1 MIARATHWWQPK
13 TLAARLSLILCA
25 GLLLAHALSFGFLF
39 YERYVYARSMLMTNV
54 EHDVIVA
61 VNTLDRLRPEDR
73 AAILPILHRR
83 TVTYTLGPGE
93 QGVALTDPMAREMV
107 MRIERGLE
115 AKYPFEAHK
124 VGPQQMQVHVR
135 LSDGTPLTID
145 LTPSV
150 APIADWL
157 PWVLAVQVVLLL
169 VCAWLAVR
177 IATRPLKQLADA
189 ADRLSP
195 TGEGARLPPGG
206 STEVDKAA
214 SAFNAMQ
221 DRIAQYVKERVQI
234 LAAISHDL
242 QTPITRMRLRAE
254 ALDDAT
260 TREKM
265 TEDLVQM
272 QHLVRE
278 GIAYA
283 RSAHGAAEPRQRVDL
298 DAFLDSFTCDYRDSG
313 KSLTLAGNT
322 GLHIET
328 RVHALRRLLANLVD
342 NALKYAGPAV
352 LHADVEADAVLL
364 RVADRGPG
372 IPEAELANVLH
383 PFYRL
388 ESSRNR
394 DTGGTG
400 LGLAIAQE
408 LAASLGATLVLRNR
422 EGGGLEA
429 TVRLPTND

>member
-1 MIARATHWWQPK
+1 
-13 TLAARLSLILCA
+13 
-25 GLLLAHALSFGFLF
+25 LLLL
-39 YERYVYARSMLMTNV
+39 
-54 EHDVIVA
+54 
-61 VNTLDRLRPEDR
+61 
-73 AAILPILHRR
+73 
-83 TVTYTLGPGE
+83 
-93 QGVALTDPMAREMV
+93 
-107 MRIERGLE
+107 
-115 AKYPFEAHK
+115 
-124 VGPQQMQVHVR
+124 
-135 LSDGTPLTID
+135 
-145 LTPSV
+145 
-150 APIADWL
+150 
-157 PWVLAVQVVLLL
+157 
-169 VCAWLAVR
+169 CAWLAVR
-177 IATRPLKQLADA
+177 IATRPLKQFADA
-189 ADRLSP
+189 ADRLAP

-206 STEVDKAA
+206 SAEVDKAA
-214 SAFNAMQ
+214 AAFNAMQ

-283 RSAHGAAEPRQRVDL
+283 RSAHGAAEPLQRVDL
-298 DAFLDSFTCDYRDSG
+298 DAFLDSFVLDYRDSG
-313 KSLTLAGNT
+313 KPLTLAGESG

-328 RVHALRRLLANLVD
+328 RVHALRRLLANLAD

-352 LHADVEADAVLL
+352 LHVDVNDASVVL
-364 RVADRGPG
+364 RIADRGPG
-372 IPEAELANVLH
+372 IPEAELPNVLH
-383 PFYRL
+383 PFYRV

-408 LAASLGATLVLRNR
+408 LATSLGATLALRNR

-429 TVRLPTND
+429 AIRLPRS